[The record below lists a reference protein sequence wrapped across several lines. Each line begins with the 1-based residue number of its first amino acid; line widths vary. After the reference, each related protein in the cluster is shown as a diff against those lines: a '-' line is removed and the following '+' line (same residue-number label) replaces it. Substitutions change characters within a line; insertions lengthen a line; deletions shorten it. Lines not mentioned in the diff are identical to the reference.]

1 MSDIFREVEEDVR
14 RERLEQIWKQ
24 YGDYI
29 VAAVALLV
37 LAAAG
42 VRLWMVYEARQTA
55 AASDHYLTAEQL
67 SESGQYRAASQ
78 EFARLART
86 APSGYA
92 KLAQLQEANAFVA
105 AGNKPAALAI
115 YRRLVDDSDPM
126 LSAVARLRTAWLI
139 VDGAPKGDVQSL
151 LQPLTSPSDAWQPV
165 AQEVLAYADYRA
177 GETRQALAEFQ
188 SLAKDPKAPS
198 GVRGRSRAMATFLAA
213 GGDRNVGKVPMPAA
227 PKLATATLK
236 ATGPQGT
243 AATGRPAPAPSGA
256 HAPPRDAKAPPSNPP
271 AAAPSAPSSAANK
284 PQGPSPK

>member
-29 VAAVALLV
+29 VAAVALLI
-37 LAAAG
+37 LAAAA

-55 AASDHYLTAEQL
+55 AASDRYLTAEQL

-78 EFARLART
+78 EFAGLART

-105 AGNKPAALAI
+105 ADNKPAALAI
-115 YRRLVDDSDPM
+115 YRKLVDDGDAM
-126 LSAVARLRTAWLI
+126 LSAIARVRAAWLM

-151 LQPLTSPSDAWQPV
+151 LQPLTAPGDAWQPV

-177 GETRQALAEFQ
+177 GATQEALKEFQ
-188 SLAKDPKAPS
+188 GLAKNAKAPS

-213 GGDRNVGKVPMPAA
+213 GGERNVGNVPVPTAPNFAA
-227 PKLATATLK
+227 AALK
-236 ATGPQGT
+236 ANGPQG
-243 AATGRPAPAPSGA
+243 AATAGQSAPAPSAKGS
-256 HAPPRDAKAPPSNPP
+256 APYPAAPASTPP
-271 AAAPSAPSSAANK
+271 AAGPQAHSPAANT
-284 PQGPSPK
+284 PQGRPPK